1 MMNYKLHGTRYNVHV
16 LGMTTTD
23 KYVGIYNMANAK
35 EGYR

>member
-23 KYVGIYNMANAK
+23 KYVGIYYRANAK
-35 EGYR
+35 ERCR